1 MADTDTLPRN
11 SGETSTQVLPALFVS
26 HGSPDTAIANT
37 EAADFLK
44 SVAANLPRPRAIV
57 VVSAHFEVSGGV
69 AVTADAT
76 PETIH
81 DFGGFQR
88 ELYEM
93 RYPAP
98 GNPTLAE
105 DITASLNAAGF
116 VSRTVQGRGFDHG
129 VWVPLILM
137 YPDADIQVVAVS
149 VDPNKGPAHH
159 YELGQALAELRT
171 QGVLVIGSGSFTH
184 NLQEAF
190 AYLRK
195 GDRKAAVPDWVSGFT
210 DWMSEKLSTGDVDS
224 LLKYRQLAPHA
235 ERNHPTDEHLLP
247 LYVAMGA
254 GGGSDETGFSSSQ
267 LHASDEFGV
276 LSMAMWAFA
285 S

>member
-1 MADTDTLPRN
+1 MADTDSLTRR
-11 SGETSTQVLPALFVS
+11 TSEASVQVLPALFVS

-44 SVAANLPRPRAIV
+44 SVAADLPRPRAIV

-69 AVTADAT
+69 AVTADAN
-76 PETIH
+76 PETVH

-93 RYPAP
+93 RYRAP
-98 GNPTLAE
+98 GDPALAQE
-105 DITASLNAAGF
+105 IADILIAKGFASRA
-116 VSRTVQGRGFDHG
+116 VEGRGFDHG

-137 YPDADIQVVAVS
+137 YPNADIPVVAVS

-159 YELGQALAELRT
+159 YKLGQALAELRT
-171 QGVLVIGSGSFTH
+171 QGVLIIGSGSFTH

-195 GDRKAAVPDWVSGFT
+195 GDRKAAVPEWVSGFT
-210 DWMSEKLSTGDVDS
+210 SWMSEKLQTGDVDS
-224 LLKYRQLAPHA
+224 LLAYRRLAPHA

-247 LYVAMGA
+247 LYAAMGA
-254 GGGSDETGFSSSQ
+254 AGAGFSSRQ
-267 LHASDEFGV
+267 LHESDEFGV
-276 LSMAMWAFA
+276 LSMAMWAFTT
-285 S
+285 